1 MSAHTPHQGK
11 AMFGISK
18 PETTHFLELVRA
30 SQSRKA
36 RADKLQ
42 KYYFDQQSDETL
54 RLIAKRWSKPES
66 FRIFQVN
73 MVKKIVNKRAN
84 LYRLAPRRTFD
95 GVDQAAVEAI
105 YKDANVDV
113 ILKKASRMCKLHKTA
128 ALRVGWNG
136 GLSLSVLTPL
146 ILDAIYSD
154 PEAPS
159 RLIVTHRGSRD
170 VDTEYSDWTAASYI
184 RRDYQGRAIALPGN
198 KANANP
204 YGLLPFVGLFDTL
217 PDDQYFIPG
226 GDDLIEAQ
234 EAVNVALSNLWRS
247 VELQAHGQA
256 WATGINAGE
265 ALQTGPDRAVTLPEG
280 GNFGFAAPNSPIEEI
295 LQAIE
300 FVMRQTASSNDLSS
314 DVFDLDRRS
323 ESGAAK
329 HVEQIDLHEARQD
342 DISLWRTYEKRLFE
356 VIKAVVNTHQPGA
369 IPADAKLTVDFA
381 ELQEFQAESER
392 LSNARTKQE
401 LGVWSPVDVLR
412 SENPDGYP
420 TREDAY
426 QELVRRKEESQSLLI
441 DL

>member
-1 MSAHTPHQGK
+1 
-11 AMFGISK
+11 MFNLLK
-18 PETTHFLELVRA
+18 PRETEFLELVRA
-30 SQSRKA
+30 SQQRKE

-42 KYYFDQQSDETL
+42 RYYNDQQSDETL
-54 RLIAKRWSKPES
+54 RLIKQRWSHPES

-84 LYRLAPRRTFD
+84 LYRLAPRRTFE
-95 GVDQAAVEAI
+95 GADQAALEAL
-105 YKDANVDV
+105 YKAGNVDV
-113 ILKKASRMCKLHKTA
+113 TLKKASRMVKLHKTA
-128 ALRVGWNG
+128 VLQVGWQNG
-136 GLSLSVLTPL
+136 APTLSVLTPA
-146 ILDAIYSD
+146 ILDALYND

-159 RLIVTHRGSRD
+159 RLIVTYRGARD
-170 VDTEYSDWTAASYI
+170 VDTQYSDWTATSFT
-184 RRDYQGRAIALPGN
+184 RRNYQGHPIAIPGN
-198 KANANP
+198 NENANP
-204 YGLLPFVGLFDTL
+204 YGILPFVPLFDAL
-217 PDDQYFIPG
+217 PDDQFFLPG
-226 GDDLIEAQ
+226 GDDLIESQ

-256 WATGINAGE
+256 WATGVNAGE
-265 ALQTGPDRAVTLPEG
+265 ALQTGPDRAITLPEG
-280 GNFGFAAPNSPIEEI
+280 GTFDYAAPNSPIMDI
-295 LQAIE
+295 LEAIQ

-329 HVEQIDLHEARQD
+329 HIEQIDLHEARQD

-356 VIKAVVNTHQPGA
+356 TIKRVANTHQPGL
-369 IPADAKLTVDFA
+369 IPEAATVSVDFA

-392 LSNARTKQE
+392 LSNARVKTE
-401 LGVWSPVDVLR
+401 LGMWSPVDLLR

-426 QELVRRKEESQSLLI
+426 QELLRRREESQSLLI

>member
-1 MSAHTPHQGK
+1 
-11 AMFGISK
+11 MFGLQK
-18 PETTHFLELVRA
+18 PHETHFLELVRA
-30 SQSRKA
+30 SQSRKN
-36 RADKLQ
+36 RADKLMR
-42 KYYFDQQSDETL
+42 YYHDEQSQETL
-54 RLIAKRWSKPES
+54 RLIKQRWSKPES
-66 FRIFQVN
+66 FRVFQVN
-73 MVKKIVNKRAN
+73 MIKKIVNKRAN
-84 LYRLAPRRTFD
+84 LYRLAPRRTFE
-95 GVDQAAVEAI
+95 GADQTALEAV
-105 YKDANVDV
+105 YKDANIDV
-113 ILKKASRMCKLHKTA
+113 ILKKASRMTKLHKTA
-128 ALRVGWNG
+128 TMQVGWNN
-136 GLSLSVLTPL
+136 GLSLAVLTPS
-146 ILDAIYSD
+146 ILDAIYAD
-154 PEAPS
+154 PEDPT
-159 RLIVTHRGSRD
+159 RLIITHRGAKE
-170 VDTEYSDWTAASYI
+170 VDTEYSDWTASSYT

-198 KANANP
+198 KDNTNP
-204 YGLLPFVGLFDTL
+204 YGLLPFIGLFDTL
-217 PDDQYFIPG
+217 PDDQFFIAG
-226 GDDLIEAQ
+226 GDDLLEAQ
-234 EAVNVALSNLWRS
+234 EAINVALSNLWRS

-280 GNFGFAAPNSPIEEI
+280 GSFGFAAPNSPIADI

-329 HVEQIDLHEARQD
+329 HIEQIDLHEARQD

-356 VIKAVVNTHQPGA
+356 VIKAVVNTHKPGS
-369 IPADAKLTVDFA
+369 IPESATLTVDFA

-392 LSNARTKQE
+392 LSNARIKQE

-426 QELVRRKEESQSLLI
+426 QELTRRKEESQNLLV